1 MHTKINNI
9 EIMVGSET
17 DEITGELF
25 KSLLQRSEKA
35 LEESMKRSEFIFDSV
50 NLLNYHLQKNSSEKK
65 QVIIG
70 RFSRMVK
77 K

>member
-17 DEITGELF
+17 DEITEELF
-25 KSLLQRSEKA
+25 KSLLQRSEEA

>member
-25 KSLLQRSEKA
+25 KSLLQRSEEA